1 MKKAIGFGE
10 FKPDIPP
17 ADQLVIAKNVYPTE
31 TGYTPVQGFGELT
44 PALSGIS
51 GGAAFISSSG
61 ESSFLA
67 GDHNSLNRY
76 SGVAWSPLLVALT
89 ADRWRFAQ
97 FGDNVICVYGGA
109 PVSYDLIAGTA
120 ALLGGSPPPSD
131 LVATVRDF
139 VVVAGNPTKI
149 LDVTWSGFNDSTEW
163 DSTDAQSD
171 SQQMLDGGEVM
182 GLAGGE
188 YGLILQ
194 RNAIK
199 RMTYVGPDVIFQF
212 DEISSNVG
220 CMAKGSVTQAGRLV
234 FFLSER
240 GFMLCDGNEAR
251 PIGAEKID
259 RTFFKAYSRQDI
271 EAGIYAAVAPGRNIV
286 YWSMPGT
293 PGMLWCYHWTLD
305 RWATIELDLRLV
317 FSGFTANIS
326 IDALDTLFG
335 NIDAVPGSLDDPTY
349 AGGNPLLL
357 LASSTGV
364 VGTLSGDNL
373 PATMTMAR
381 TELAPGERV
390 RVRTVRPLTDATD
403 VTVKL
408 EGSARAGNLPFPEM
422 SSDMRPNG
430 DVPMRVNAQQIVATV
445 TLRGDWTYA
454 QGLAF
459 EFEPGGRR

>member
-10 FKPDIPP
+10 LKPDIPP
-17 ADQLVIAKNVYPTE
+17 NDQLTVAKNVYPTE
-31 TGYTPVQGFGELT
+31 VGYIPVQGFGALT
-44 PALSGIS
+44 PALAGIS
-51 GGAAFISSSG
+51 GGAAFISSTG
-61 ESSFLA
+61 QSSFLA
-67 GDHNSLNRY
+67 GDATSLYRY
-76 SGVAWSPLLVALT
+76 SGSAWASLLGGLT
-89 ADRWRFAQ
+89 AKRWRFAQ
-97 FGDNVICVYGGA
+97 FGDNVICVNGGA
-109 PVSYDLIAGTA
+109 PVSYDQTLGTA
-120 ALLGGSPPPSD
+120 ALLAGSPPAGD
-131 LVATVRDF
+131 LVTTVRDF
-139 VVVAGNPTKI
+139 VVIAGSPTRI
-149 LDVTWSGFNDSTEW
+149 LDVAWSGFNNSTIW
-163 DSTDAQSD
+163 RSTTAQSD
-171 SQQMLDGGEVM
+171 TQQMLDGGEVM

-188 YGLILQ
+188 YGIILQ

-199 RMTYVGPDVIFQF
+199 RMTYVGPDVFFQF

-251 PIGAEKID
+251 PIGTEKID
-259 RTFFKAYSRQDI
+259 RSFFKTYSRQDI
-271 EAGIYAAVAPGRNIV
+271 QNGIYAAVAPGRNIV

-305 RWATIELDLRLV
+305 RWATIELDVRLV

-326 IDALDTLFG
+326 IDALDALFTD
-335 NIDAVPGSLDDPTY
+335 IDHVPGSLDDPRY

-357 LASSTGV
+357 VASSAGI
-364 VGTLSGDNL
+364 VGTLSGATL
-373 PATMTMAR
+373 PATLTMAR
-381 TELAPGERV
+381 TELAPGDRV
-390 RVRTVRPLTDATD
+390 RVRTVRPITDATD

-430 DVPMRVNAQQIVATV
+430 DVPMRVNAQQIVATI

-454 QGLAF
+454 QGLVF
-459 EFEPGGRR
+459 EFEAGGRR